1 MLFTERQ
8 SSGVTST
15 GPLLECLESC
25 DNEEPRHPVDSL
37 PLSFLPNQRFVD
49 VRNDATTNCSLEERV
64 QFFISTNSKLQVTR
78 GNALHL
84 QVFRC
89 ISKDLCR
96 RDSRTAARCTAAVA
110 PTRPR
115 LAVLDFR
122 CRWRQPPGNTLNSA
136 AAQTS
141 KAEKGLVRHP
151 ARTRRLL
158 LRRTAIQTALSP
170 AFPAPFILQN
180 VPSSGNSDCSSHQ
193 WLPPALGTR
202 P

>member
-8 SSGVTST
+8 SSAVTST

-78 GNALHL
+78 GKALHL

-141 KAEKGLVRHP
+141 KAEKGPDTEREP
-151 ARTRRLL
+151 
-158 LRRTAIQTALSP
+158 P
-170 AFPAPFILQN
+170 PAPSSPCDSNCPYFPFFSCRILN
-180 VPSSGNSDCSSHQ
+180 RHVLKNRSTVSKRNNFYCFDS
-193 WLPPALGTR
+193 
-202 P
+202 